1 MSKNVC
7 IMSFDRYT
15 PLYFPPLSLLGE
27 AWRLRGG
34 KYNGVYLSKDRTIE
48 EREQYKKTVEEL
60 KSKIK
65 GCPNTRWAIV
75 DGSVVSKGQ
84 FSNESKR

>member
-1 MSKNVC
+1 MEE
-7 IMSFDRYT
+7 I
-15 PLYFPPLSLLGE
+15 LGE